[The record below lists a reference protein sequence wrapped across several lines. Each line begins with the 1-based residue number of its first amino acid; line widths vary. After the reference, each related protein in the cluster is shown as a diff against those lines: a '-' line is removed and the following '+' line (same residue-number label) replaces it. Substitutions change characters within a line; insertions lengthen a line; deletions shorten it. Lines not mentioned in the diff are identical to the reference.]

1 MAAVKLARAMK
12 EKEKRPRLIRR
23 GPDAIVEA
31 EAQRAGLLVVEE
43 ELLPVPVVLPLLL
56 DGMPLEPVV
65 ELLRGTMPGGHLLAL
80 LDMLLEVELEL
91 ELELL
96 GVPLALE
103 VPPGT
108 QSFEESE
115 LLGLEVELLLGLVV
129 VLLLCANAGNAM
141 IRASAVVAR
150 ICFTPILPG

>member
-1 MAAVKLARAMK
+1 MAAVKLVRAL
-12 EKEKRPRLIRR
+12 KEKRPRLIRR
-23 GPDAIVEA
+23 GPHAIVEA
-31 EAQRAGLLVVEE
+31 DAQRAGLVEE
-43 ELLPVPVVLPLLL
+43 ELPPVPVVLPLLL
-56 DGMPLEPVV
+56 EGMPLEPVV
-65 ELLRGTMPGGHLLAL
+65 VLLRGTMPGGHLLAL

-129 VLLLCANAGNAM
+129 VLLLCANAGKAM